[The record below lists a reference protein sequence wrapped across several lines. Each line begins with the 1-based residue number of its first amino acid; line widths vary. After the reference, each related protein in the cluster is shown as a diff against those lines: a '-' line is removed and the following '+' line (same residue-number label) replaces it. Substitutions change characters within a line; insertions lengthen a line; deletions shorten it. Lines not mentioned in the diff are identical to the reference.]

1 MKISVTNF
9 MGCDSA
15 SIEVSGIALI
25 AGLNHQGKSSF
36 CRAVSACLSGE
47 TVPLGLRKAD
57 TGMLI
62 ASGKAKADVR
72 IETEDGVSS
81 IEWPKAERYTDGKP
95 AFAHPIAA
103 GIGSFPALKEKDALN
118 IITALIDA
126 EPKLEDLKAALPDQP
141 EKVVGKVW
149 QAIERDGWEVAHA
162 HAIDRGKEFKFQWKQ
177 TAGANY
183 GSKIAE
189 SWSPPKWSDA
199 LDGKSQD
206 SLAAN
211 VTACR
216 AELEDAIAQSA
227 VNAADIARLREQ
239 ADRLPTIK
247 REIDDKKHA
256 LASARSVLDQYKKDR
271 EELPAID
278 QKNILQ
284 CPHCEKDV
292 VVDKIWK
299 GQVTI
304 KKAEALSDKELRERE
319 NRRAELDGKVQ
330 NAEGKVGA
338 HEAELRGLQ
347 TQLSIAEDAAGK
359 VADLDGKGGGAALD
373 IDQYRERL
381 RKAEDDL
388 EAFNQRVEAD
398 RHQRNILANQKII
411 DALDQTGVRRTVLL
425 RELGRVNQRLA
436 ELSKMAGWARVSIG
450 SDMVCEYGGRPYLL
464 LSDSEQYR
472 TRATIQVAIAEL
484 SKSDMVVMDAAEV
497 LDGKG
502 RVGLLK
508 MLHKL
513 KIPAVVSMMLS
524 RRESA
529 PDLSAN
535 GSGATYWVEEGKISK
550 IGDRR
555 AA

>member
-36 CRAVSACLSGE
+36 CRAVAACLSGE

-57 TGMLI
+57 AGMLI

-72 IETEDGVSS
+72 IETESGVSS
-81 IEWPKAERYTDGKP
+81 IEWPKAERYTDGTP
-95 AFAHPIAA
+95 AYAHPIAA
-103 GIGSFPALKEKDALN
+103 GIGSFPTLKEKDALN
-118 IITALIDA
+118 VITALIDA
-126 EPKLEDLKAALPDQP
+126 EPKFDDLKAALPDQP
-141 EKVVGKVW
+141 EKVVYKVW

-162 HAIDRGKEFKFQWKQ
+162 HAIERGKEFKFQWKQ
-177 TAGANY
+177 VTGANY
-183 GSKIAE
+183 GSKVAE
-189 SWSPPKWSDA
+189 SWSPAKWSDA

-227 VNAADIARLREQ
+227 VNAADLARLREH

-247 REIDDKKHA
+247 KEIADKEHA
-256 LASARSVLDQYKKDR
+256 LASSRDVLEQYKRER

-299 GQVTI
+299 GPLTI
-304 KKAEALSDKELRERE
+304 KKAEPLSEKELRERE
-319 NRRAELDGKVQ
+319 ILRAELDGKIQ

-338 HEAELRGLQ
+338 HEADLRGLQ
-347 TQLSIAEDAAGK
+347 THRSIAEDAVQK
-359 VADLDGKGGGAALD
+359 IADLDSKGGGAVLD
-373 IDQYRERL
+373 VDEYRERL
-381 RKAEDDL
+381 RMAEDDL

-398 RHQRNILANQKII
+398 RHQRNVLANQKII

-425 RELGRVNQRLA
+425 RELDRVNRRLA
-436 ELSKMAGWARVSIG
+436 ELSEMAGWGRVSIG

-472 TRATIQVAIAEL
+472 TRATIQVAISEL
-484 SKSDMVVMDAAEV
+484 SKSDMVVFDAAEV

-513 KIPAVVSMMLS
+513 RMPAVVSMMLS
-524 RRESA
+524 RKDAA

-535 GSGATYWVEEGKISK
+535 GSGATYWVENGTISK
-550 IGDRR
+550 FEDRR